1 MLTTMGGVPNFDKT
15 HFVKTCS
22 TWENEGQQN
31 EKELEGSSIRIVS
44 VFKGRGRREGLNAS
58 KLVGLAK

>member
-1 MLTTMGGVPNFDKT
+1 
-15 HFVKTCS
+15 
-22 TWENEGQQN
+22 
-31 EKELEGSSIRIVS
+31 LESIAIRIVS